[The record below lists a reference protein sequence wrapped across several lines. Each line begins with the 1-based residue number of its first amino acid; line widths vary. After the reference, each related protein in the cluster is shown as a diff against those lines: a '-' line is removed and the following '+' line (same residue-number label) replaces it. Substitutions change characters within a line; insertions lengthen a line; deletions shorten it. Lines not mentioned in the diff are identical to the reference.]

1 MTQTECQ
8 NFFFFLNV
16 LLGLQQ
22 FITDVVQLKELC
34 VQTFTYSKY
43 SKIQQVSD
51 GTSCLSDKP
60 FCIFCIHFFLYCS
73 KKKKKKRIKLT
84 VLCLCRSQH
93 PLYLQYTSR
102 FWNQAPEC
110 WASIYPVQ
118 QPVKHTHF
126 GTLFIIRTF
135 HRQKMFLQ
143 CF

>member
-8 NFFFFLNV
+8 NFFFFFKCAVRVATVHHWCRPTEGTMCTN
-16 LLGLQQ
+16 
-22 FITDVVQLKELC
+22 I
-34 VQTFTYSKY
+34 Y
-43 SKIQQVSD
+43 IQQVQQDTASIWWYKLPQWQAVLHFLHPF
-51 GTSCLSDKP
+51 LS
-60 FCIFCIHFFLYCS
+60 LLQQ
-73 KKKKKKRIKLT
+73 KKKKKRIKLT